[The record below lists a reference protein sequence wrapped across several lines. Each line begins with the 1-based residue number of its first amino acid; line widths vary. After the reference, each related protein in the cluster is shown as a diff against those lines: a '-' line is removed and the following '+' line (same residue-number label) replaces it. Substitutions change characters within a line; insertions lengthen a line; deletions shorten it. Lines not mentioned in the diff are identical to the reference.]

1 MRVVVVGHGYWGSKY
16 ARVVADNPETELVAI
31 VDANGERR
39 FEASRRYGRA
49 VMYGLD
55 TVLLSNC
62 DAVMIATPVAT
73 HYSFA
78 KAALQAGKH
87 VVVAKPLAA
96 TLEQAEELAA
106 LALENGVVL
115 LVDHTF
121 VYTGAIRRIKE
132 LLPDLGDLLYLDSVR
147 VNLGL
152 FQHDADVLWDLA
164 PHDLSILDYL
174 IPFDPEAVSAVG
186 ADRAGTGHADVAY
199 LTVFYDSGLI
209 AHVHVNWLSPVKVRR
224 ILIGGTRKMVV
235 YDDAEP
241 SEKVRV
247 YDSGVNVDARAAM
260 IDYRVGDCWSPKLDI
275 REALAVELD
284 HFVSCVENDDLC
296 PVTDGASG
304 VRVVRMLE
312 AASRSLAAGG
322 IRVPL

>member
-260 IDYRVGDCWSPKLDI
+260 IDYRVGDCWSP
-275 REALAVELD
+275 
-284 HFVSCVENDDLC
+284 
-296 PVTDGASG
+296 
-304 VRVVRMLE
+304 
-312 AASRSLAAGG
+312 
-322 IRVPL
+322 